1 MHELEKEIEC
11 ERAVNDLIHYE
22 ARMESEVIIPNDQN
36 MHQFENF
43 MQNTQVVECLE
54 NHDSLM
60 DRMIELVPTL
70 DETIPETLPAR
81 LACPQVIKCLEMDE
95 SLMNR
100 IVELVPTLDETY
112 PESLY
117 DTSPNIIIDAT
128 LNKY

>member
-1 MHELEKEIEC
+1 
-11 ERAVNDLIHYE
+11 
-22 ARMESEVIIPNDQN
+22 
-36 MHQFENF
+36 
-43 MQNTQVVECLE
+43 
-54 NHDSLM
+54 M

-81 LACPQVIKCLEMDE
+81 LACPQVIECLEMDE
-95 SLMNR
+95 SSMNR

-117 DTSPNIIIDAT
+117 DTSPNIIT